1 MGDVVWLRRD
11 LRRADLPILGRAA
24 ESGPVTVA
32 FVVDPPLWETS
43 AGSPRRGWLATTLL
57 ALRETYEGCLTL
69 RTGDPRTEIP
79 RLATEV
85 GASAVHISE
94 ETEPD
99 GSARD
104 QDVGKALGDV
114 PLSSTGSP
122 YAVTPGRV
130 RTGSGG
136 AYQRFTP
143 FSTAW
148 REHGWRAPA
157 SEPADLALAE
167 DLSDEKVWK
176 VVAEAA
182 AEPGPDQ
189 PPAGETAALERWHEF
204 LDDHL
209 GTYDAN
215 RDRPDLRA
223 TSGLSPYLKV
233 GVLHPRTL
241 LADVAGR
248 SGKGAERFVAE
259 LAWREFYAH
268 VLHHNPSSLWDD
280 LRPELATM
288 AYDDSPELVEAW
300 RQGRTGVPLVDAG
313 MRQLLATGWMHN
325 RVRMVTASF
334 LIKHLHTRWQVG
346 AQHFLDH
353 LIDADLAS
361 NRHGWQWVAGTG
373 TDAAPYFR
381 VFNPVLQG
389 EKFDPD
395 AAYIRRWIPELSG
408 LETSQTHQP
417 WTIESA
423 ARNGYPEPIVDLNA
437 ERRDALAR
445 HQAAR
450 S

>member
-104 QDVGKALGDV
+104 QDVEKALGDV

-176 VVAEAA
+176 VVTEAA

-223 TSGLSPYLKV
+223 TSGLSPYLKL

-248 SGKGAERFVAE
+248 SGKGASSRS
-259 LAWREFYAH
+259 WRGA
-268 VLHHNPSSLWDD
+268 SSTPTCSTTT
-280 LRPELATM
+280 RA
-288 AYDDSPELVEAW
+288 AS
-300 RQGRTGVPLVDAG
+300 GRTC
-313 MRQLLATGWMHN
+313 
-325 RVRMVTASF
+325 
-334 LIKHLHTRWQVG
+334 
-346 AQHFLDH
+346 
-353 LIDADLAS
+353 
-361 NRHGWQWVAGTG
+361 
-373 TDAAPYFR
+373 
-381 VFNPVLQG
+381 VLSW
-389 EKFDPD
+389 
-395 AAYIRRWIPELSG
+395 RRWPMTTPQSWSRRGDRAGPACRWSMPECGSCSRPAG
-408 LETSQTHQP
+408 CTTGCG
-417 WTIESA
+417 W
-423 ARNGYPEPIVDLNA
+423 
-437 ERRDALAR
+437 
-445 HQAAR
+445 
-450 S
+450 